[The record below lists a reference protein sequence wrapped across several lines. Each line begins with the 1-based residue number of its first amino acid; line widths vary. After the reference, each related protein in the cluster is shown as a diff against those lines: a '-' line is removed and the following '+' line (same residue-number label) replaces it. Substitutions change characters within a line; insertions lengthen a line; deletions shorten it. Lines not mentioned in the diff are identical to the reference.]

1 MAANMYD
8 QAAQAQFINTYAP
21 INFGELYR
29 IGAAQKAAIDE
40 AAQQF
45 GAQLQKFNE
54 FQSPSLIDTQRYY
67 DLTVGRNDFQNA
79 INQMVSNP
87 DALKDAAFRSQL
99 QSMINSVDYV
109 ALSNLKSS
117 RDAMLKR
124 QEINQKLMLE
134 NRFNP
139 LWHDVDFANYDT
151 LGSKKIFDDITP
163 LPYMSVRELVEP
175 YVNNLKGEFLGS
187 KNGFLWNGVTDEMTD
202 AQLQKNLSSI
212 QNTPQYQKYLETY
225 QKMGLNPEQAQQQLL
240 NEIYTA
246 GREYTWNKAD
256 RDPVAI
262 ENMRLQRKYASAAN
276 TANNLLNLT
285 RVLESDATRNHLL
298 RFTNLTPQEVDAFAE
313 QGFKALSPEKQQEV
327 LNLKNPGYVESKM
340 KNYYDQV
347 LKDTRR
353 RSTAENAVIDLMST
367 PISYEASD
375 KYAAYGTTGKQDK
388 DGFYTANNSSNFKL
402 AKELVYNTIGKD
414 TDKGLQKFISL
425 WNDGNNF
432 SNFKI
437 SSDQRMISDG
447 NDIYIVKHA
456 YIPEDQLLK
465 ARIDR
470 KSLSALGTPVTV
482 DAGPKTTERYDNRG
496 NLESTT
502 TSSSTPVKTIR
513 ITVLQQL
520 PRSGEAAITSDA
532 AWMDKNLGIQTKTQD
547 IQDMLSQ
554 EENL

>member
-8 QAAQAQFINTYAP
+8 QAAQAQFINTYVP

-29 IGAAQKAAIDE
+29 IGAAQKAAVDE

-45 GAQLQKFNE
+45 GTQLQKFGE
-54 FQSPSLIDTQRYY
+54 FQSPSQIDTQRYY
-67 DLTVGRNDFQNA
+67 DLTIGRQDFQNA

-99 QSMINSVDYV
+99 QSMINSVDYGT
-109 ALSNLKSS
+109 LSNLRSS

-124 QEINQKLMLE
+124 QEVNQKLMLE

-151 LGSKKIFDDITP
+151 VNSKIFDDITP

-175 YVNNLKGEFLGS
+175 YVNNLKGEFLGA

-256 RDPVAI
+256 RDPMAI

-298 RFTNLTPQEVDAFAE
+298 KFTNLTPQEVDAFAE

-367 PISYEASD
+367 PISHEASD

-414 TDKGLQKFISL
+414 ADKGLQKFISL

-447 NDIYIVKHA
+447 NDIYVVKYA

>member
-8 QAAQAQFINTYAP
+8 QAAQAQFINTYVP

-29 IGAAQKAAIDE
+29 IGAAQKAAVDE

-45 GAQLQKFNE
+45 GTQLQKFGE
-54 FQSPSLIDTQRYY
+54 FQSPSQIDTQRYY
-67 DLTVGRNDFQNA
+67 DLTIGRQDFQNA

-99 QSMINSVDYV
+99 QSMINSVNYGT
-109 ALSNLKSS
+109 LSNLRSS

-124 QEINQKLMLE
+124 QEVNQKLMLE

-151 LGSKKIFDDITP
+151 VNSKIFDDITP

-175 YVNNLKGEFLGS
+175 YVNNLKGEFLGA

-256 RDPVAI
+256 RDPMAI

-298 RFTNLTPQEVDAFAE
+298 KFTNLTPQEVDAFAE

-388 DGFYTANNSSNFKL
+388 YGFYTANNSSNFKL

-414 TDKGLQKFISL
+414 ADKGLQKFISL

-447 NDIYIVKHA
+447 NDIYVVKYAH
-456 YIPEDQLLK
+456 IPEDQLLK

>member
-8 QAAQAQFINTYAP
+8 QAAQAQFINTYVP

-29 IGAAQKAAIDE
+29 IGAAQKAAVDE

-45 GAQLQKFNE
+45 GTQLQKFGE
-54 FQSPSLIDTQRYY
+54 FQSPSQIDTQRYY
-67 DLTVGRNDFQNA
+67 DLTIGRQDFQNA

-99 QSMINSVDYV
+99 QSMINSVDYGT
-109 ALSNLKSS
+109 LSNLRSS

-134 NRFNP
+134 NRFNL
-139 LWHDVDFANYDT
+139 LWHYVDFANYDT
-151 LGSKKIFDDITP
+151 VNSKIFDDITP
-163 LPYMSVRELVEP
+163 LPYMSIRELVEP
-175 YVNNLKGEFLGS
+175 YVNNLKGEFLGA

-256 RDPVAI
+256 RDPMAI

-298 RFTNLTPQEVDAFAE
+298 KFTNLTPQEVDAFAE

-414 TDKGLQKFISL
+414 ADKGLQKFISL

>member
-8 QAAQAQFINTYAP
+8 QAAQAQFINTYVP

-29 IGAAQKAAIDE
+29 IGAAQKAAVDE

-45 GAQLQKFNE
+45 GTQLQKFGE
-54 FQSPSLIDTQRYY
+54 FQSPSQIDTQRYY
-67 DLTVGRNDFQNA
+67 DLTIGRQDFQNA

-99 QSMINSVDYV
+99 QSMINSVDYGT
-109 ALSNLKSS
+109 LSNLRSS

-124 QEINQKLMLE
+124 QEVNQKLMLE

-151 LGSKKIFDDITP
+151 VNSKIFDDITP

-175 YVNNLKGEFLGS
+175 YVNNLKGEFLGA

-256 RDPVAI
+256 RDPMAI

-298 RFTNLTPQEVDAFAE
+298 KFTNLTPQEVDAFAE

-414 TDKGLQKFISL
+414 ADKGLQKFISL

-447 NDIYIVKHA
+447 NDIYLVKYA

>member
-8 QAAQAQFINTYAP
+8 QAAQAQFINTYVP

-29 IGAAQKAAIDE
+29 IGAAQKAAVDE

-45 GAQLQKFNE
+45 GAQLQKFGE
-54 FQSPSLIDTQRYY
+54 FQSPSQIDTQRYY
-67 DLTVGRNDFQNA
+67 DLTIGREDFQNA
-79 INQMVSNP
+79 INQMVANP
-87 DALKDAAFRSQL
+87 DYLKDAANRSQL
-99 QSMINSVDYV
+99 QSMINSVDYST
-109 ALSNLKSS
+109 LSNLKSS

-124 QEINQKLMLE
+124 QEINQRLMLE

-151 LGSKKIFDDITP
+151 VNSKIFDDITP
-163 LPYMSVRELVEP
+163 LPYMSIRELVEP
-175 YVNNLKGEFLGS
+175 YVNNLKGEFLGA

-202 AQLQKNLSSI
+202 AQLQNNLSSI

-225 QKMGLNPEQAQQQLL
+225 QKMGLSPEQAQQQLL

-256 RDPVAI
+256 RDPMAI

-298 RFTNLTPQEVDAFAE
+298 KFTNLTPQEVDAFAE

-414 TDKGLQKFISL
+414 ADKGLQKFISL

-447 NDIYIVKHA
+447 NDIYVVKHA

>member
-8 QAAQAQFINTYAP
+8 QAAQAQFINTYVP

-29 IGAAQKAAIDE
+29 IGATQKAAVDE

-45 GAQLQKFNE
+45 GTQLQKFGE
-54 FQSPSLIDTQRYY
+54 FQSPSQIDTQRYY
-67 DLTVGRNDFQNA
+67 DLTIGRQDFQNA

-99 QSMINSVDYV
+99 QSMINSVDYGT
-109 ALSNLKSS
+109 LSNLRSS

-124 QEINQKLMLE
+124 QEVNQKLMLE

-151 LGSKKIFDDITP
+151 VNSKIFDDITP

-175 YVNNLKGEFLGS
+175 YVNNLKGEFLGA

-256 RDPVAI
+256 RDPMAI

-298 RFTNLTPQEVDAFAE
+298 KFTNLTPQEVDAFAE

-414 TDKGLQKFISL
+414 ADKGLQKFISL

-447 NDIYIVKHA
+447 NDIYVVKHA

>member
-8 QAAQAQFINTYAP
+8 QAAQAQFINTYVP

-29 IGAAQKAAIDE
+29 IGAAQKAAVDE

-45 GAQLQKFNE
+45 GTQLQKFGE
-54 FQSPSLIDTQRYY
+54 FQSPSQIDTQRYY
-67 DLTVGRNDFQNA
+67 DLTIGRQDFQNA

-99 QSMINSVDYV
+99 QSMINSVDYGT
-109 ALSNLKSS
+109 LSNLRSS

-124 QEINQKLMLE
+124 QEVNQKLMLE

-151 LGSKKIFDDITP
+151 VNSKIFDDITP

-175 YVNNLKGEFLGS
+175 YVNNLKGEFLGA

-256 RDPVAI
+256 RDPMAI

-298 RFTNLTPQEVDAFAE
+298 KFTNLTPQEVDAFAE

-347 LKDTRR
+347 IKDTRR

-414 TDKGLQKFISL
+414 ADKGLQKFISL

-447 NDIYIVKHA
+447 NDIYVVKHA

>member
-8 QAAQAQFINTYAP
+8 QAAQAQFINTYVP

-29 IGAAQKAAIDE
+29 IGAAQKAAVDE

-45 GAQLQKFNE
+45 GTQLQKFGE
-54 FQSPSLIDTQRYY
+54 FQSPSQVDTQRYY
-67 DLTVGRNDFQNA
+67 DLTIGRQDFQNA

-99 QSMINSVDYV
+99 QSMINSVDYGT
-109 ALSNLKSS
+109 LSNLRSS

-124 QEINQKLMLE
+124 QEVNQKLMLE
-134 NRFNP
+134 NRFNL

-151 LGSKKIFDDITP
+151 VNSKIFDDITP
-163 LPYMSVRELVEP
+163 LPYMSIRELVEP
-175 YVNNLKGEFLGS
+175 YVNNLKGEFLGA

-256 RDPVAI
+256 RDPMAI

-285 RVLESDATRNHLL
+285 RVLESDTTRNHLL
-298 RFTNLTPQEVDAFAE
+298 KFTNLTPQEVDAFAE

-414 TDKGLQKFISL
+414 ADKGLQKFISL

-447 NDIYIVKHA
+447 NDIYVVKHA

>member
-8 QAAQAQFINTYAP
+8 QAAQAQFINTYVP

-29 IGAAQKAAIDE
+29 IGAAQKAAVDE

-45 GAQLQKFNE
+45 GTQLQKFGE
-54 FQSPSLIDTQRYY
+54 FQSPSQIDTQRYY
-67 DLTVGRNDFQNA
+67 DLTIGRQDFQNA

-99 QSMINSVDYV
+99 QSMINSVDYGT
-109 ALSNLKSS
+109 LSNLRSS

-124 QEINQKLMLE
+124 QEVNQKLMLE

-151 LGSKKIFDDITP
+151 VNSKIFDDITP

-175 YVNNLKGEFLGS
+175 YVNNLKGEFLGA
-187 KNGFLWNGVTDEMTD
+187 KNGLLWNGVTDEMTD

-256 RDPVAI
+256 RDPMAI

-298 RFTNLTPQEVDAFAE
+298 KFTNLTPQEVDAFAE

-414 TDKGLQKFISL
+414 ADKGLQKFISL

-447 NDIYIVKHA
+447 NDIYVVKHA

>member
-8 QAAQAQFINTYAP
+8 QAAQAQFINTYVP
-21 INFGELYR
+21 INFRELYR
-29 IGAAQKAAIDE
+29 IGAAQKAAVDE

-45 GAQLQKFNE
+45 GTQLQKFGE
-54 FQSPSLIDTQRYY
+54 FQSPSQIDTQRYY
-67 DLTVGRNDFQNA
+67 DLTIGRQDFQNA

-99 QSMINSVDYV
+99 QSMINSVDYGT
-109 ALSNLKSS
+109 LSNLRSS

-134 NRFNP
+134 NRFNL
-139 LWHDVDFANYDT
+139 LWHYVDFANYDT
-151 LGSKKIFDDITP
+151 VNSKIFDDITP

-175 YVNNLKGEFLGS
+175 YVNNLKGKFLGA

-212 QNTPQYQKYLETY
+212 QNTPQYQKYLEIY
-225 QKMGLNPEQAQQQLL
+225 QKMGLNLEQAQQQLL

-246 GREYTWNKAD
+246 GREYTWNKAN
-256 RDPVAI
+256 RDPMAI

-285 RVLESDATRNHLL
+285 RVLESDATRNHLHK
-298 RFTNLTPQEVDAFAE
+298 FTNLTPQEVDAFAE

-340 KNYYDQV
+340 KNYYEQV

-353 RSTAENAVIDLMST
+353 RSTAENAVIDLIST

-414 TDKGLQKFISL
+414 ADKGLQKFISL

-447 NDIYIVKHA
+447 NDIYVVKHA

>member
-8 QAAQAQFINTYAP
+8 QAAQAQFINTYVP

-29 IGAAQKAAIDE
+29 IGAAQKAAVDE

-45 GAQLQKFNE
+45 GTQLQKFGE
-54 FQSPSLIDTQRYY
+54 FQSPSQIDTQRYY
-67 DLTVGRNDFQNA
+67 DLTIGRQDFQNA

-99 QSMINSVDYV
+99 QSMINSVDYGT
-109 ALSNLKSS
+109 LSNLRSS

-124 QEINQKLMLE
+124 QEVNQKLMLE

-151 LGSKKIFDDITP
+151 VNSKIFDDITP

-175 YVNNLKGEFLGS
+175 YVNNLKGEFLGA

-256 RDPVAI
+256 RDPMAI

-298 RFTNLTPQEVDAFAE
+298 KFTNLTPQEVDAFAE

-347 LKDTRR
+347 LEDTRR

-414 TDKGLQKFISL
+414 ADKGLQKFISL

-447 NDIYIVKHA
+447 NDIYVVKYA

>member
-8 QAAQAQFINTYAP
+8 QAAQAQFINTYVP

-29 IGAAQKAAIDE
+29 IGAAQKAAVDE

-45 GAQLQKFNE
+45 GTQLQKFGE
-54 FQSPSLIDTQRYY
+54 FQSPSQIDTQRYY
-67 DLTVGRNDFQNA
+67 DLTIGRQDFQNA

-99 QSMINSVDYV
+99 QSMINSVDYGT
-109 ALSNLKSS
+109 LSNLRSS

-124 QEINQKLMLE
+124 QEVNQKLMLE

-151 LGSKKIFDDITP
+151 VNSKIFDDITP

-175 YVNNLKGEFLGS
+175 YVNNLKGEFLGA

-256 RDPVAI
+256 RDPMAI

-298 RFTNLTPQEVDAFAE
+298 KFTNLTPQEVDAFAE
-313 QGFKALSPEKQQEV
+313 QGFKALSPEKQQAV

-414 TDKGLQKFISL
+414 ADKGLQKFISL

-447 NDIYIVKHA
+447 NDIYVVKHA

>member
-45 GAQLQKFNE
+45 GAQLQRFNE

-99 QSMINSVDYV
+99 QSMINSVDYA
-109 ALSNLKSS
+109 ALSILKSS

-134 NRFNP
+134 NRFNL
-139 LWHDVDFANYDT
+139 LWHYVDFANYDT

-163 LPYMSVRELVEP
+163 IPYMSVRELVEP

-327 LNLKNPGYVESKM
+327 LNLKNPGYVESNM

-414 TDKGLQKFISL
+414 ADKGLQKFIGL

-447 NDIYIVKHA
+447 NDIYIVKYA

-502 TSSSTPVKTIR
+502 ISSSTPVKTIR

>member
-8 QAAQAQFINTYAP
+8 QAAQAQFINTYVP

-29 IGAAQKAAIDE
+29 IGAAQKAAVDE

-45 GAQLQKFNE
+45 GTQLQKFGE
-54 FQSPSLIDTQRYY
+54 FQSPSQIDTQRYY
-67 DLTVGRNDFQNA
+67 DLTIGRQDFQNA

-99 QSMINSVDYV
+99 QSMINSVDYGT
-109 ALSNLKSS
+109 LSNLRSS

-124 QEINQKLMLE
+124 QEVNQKLMLE

-151 LGSKKIFDDITP
+151 VNSKIFDDITP
-163 LPYMSVRELVEP
+163 LPYMSIRELVEP
-175 YVNNLKGEFLGS
+175 YVNNLKGEFLGA
-187 KNGFLWNGVTDEMTD
+187 KNGLLWNGVTDEMTD

-256 RDPVAI
+256 RDPMAI

-298 RFTNLTPQEVDAFAE
+298 KFTNLTPQEVDAFAE

-414 TDKGLQKFISL
+414 ADKGLQKFISL

-447 NDIYIVKHA
+447 NDIYVVKHA

>member
-8 QAAQAQFINTYAP
+8 QAAQAQFINTYVP

-29 IGAAQKAAIDE
+29 IGAAQKAAVDE

-45 GAQLQKFNE
+45 GTQLQKFGE
-54 FQSPSLIDTQRYY
+54 FQSPSQIDTQRYY
-67 DLTVGRNDFQNA
+67 DLTIGRQDFQNA

-99 QSMINSVDYV
+99 QSMINSVDYGT
-109 ALSNLKSS
+109 LSNLRSS

-124 QEINQKLMLE
+124 QEVNQKLMLE

-151 LGSKKIFDDITP
+151 VNSKIFDDITP

-175 YVNNLKGEFLGS
+175 YVNNLKGEFLGA

-256 RDPVAI
+256 RDPMAI

-298 RFTNLTPQEVDAFAE
+298 KFTNLIPQEVDAFAE

-414 TDKGLQKFISL
+414 ADKGLQKFISL

-447 NDIYIVKHA
+447 NDIYVVKHA

>member
-8 QAAQAQFINTYAP
+8 QAAQAQFINTYSP

-124 QEINQKLMLE
+124 QEINQRLMLE

-139 LWHDVDFANYDT
+139 LWHDVDFTNYDT

-262 ENMRLQRKYASAAN
+262 ENTRLQRKYASAAN

-298 RFTNLTPQEVDAFAE
+298 KFTNLTPQEVDAFAE

-414 TDKGLQKFISL
+414 ADKGLQKFISL

>member
-8 QAAQAQFINTYAP
+8 QAAQAQFINTYVP

-29 IGAAQKAAIDE
+29 IGAAQKAAVDE

-45 GAQLQKFNE
+45 GTQLQKFGE
-54 FQSPSLIDTQRYY
+54 FQSPSQIDTQRYY
-67 DLTVGRNDFQNA
+67 DLTIGRQDFQNA

-99 QSMINSVDYV
+99 QSMINSVDYGT
-109 ALSNLKSS
+109 LSNLRSS

-124 QEINQKLMLE
+124 QEVNQKLMLE

-151 LGSKKIFDDITP
+151 VNSKIFDDITP

-175 YVNNLKGEFLGS
+175 YVNNLKGEFLGA

-256 RDPVAI
+256 RDPMAI

-298 RFTNLTPQEVDAFAE
+298 KFTNLAPQEVDAFAE

-414 TDKGLQKFISL
+414 ADKGLQKFISL

-447 NDIYIVKHA
+447 NDIYVVKHA

>member
-8 QAAQAQFINTYAP
+8 QAAQAQFINTYVP

-45 GAQLQKFNE
+45 GTQLQKFGE
-54 FQSPSLIDTQRYY
+54 FQSPSQIDTQRYY
-67 DLTVGRNDFQNA
+67 DLTIGRQDFQNA
-79 INQMVSNP
+79 INQMVSSP

-99 QSMINSVDYV
+99 QSMINSVDYGT
-109 ALSNLKSS
+109 LSNLRSS

-124 QEINQKLMLE
+124 QEVNQKLMLE

-151 LGSKKIFDDITP
+151 VNSKIFDDITP

-175 YVNNLKGEFLGS
+175 YVNNLKGEFLGA

-256 RDPVAI
+256 RDPMAI

-298 RFTNLTPQEVDAFAE
+298 KFTNLTPQEVDAFAE

-414 TDKGLQKFISL
+414 ADKGLQKFISL

-447 NDIYIVKHA
+447 NDIYVVKHA

>member
-8 QAAQAQFINTYAP
+8 QAAQAQFINTYVP

-29 IGAAQKAAIDE
+29 IGAAQKAAVDE

-45 GAQLQKFNE
+45 GTQLQKFGE
-54 FQSPSLIDTQRYY
+54 FQSPSQIDTQRYY
-67 DLTVGRNDFQNA
+67 DLTIGRQDFQNA

-99 QSMINSVDYV
+99 QSMINSVDYGT
-109 ALSNLKSS
+109 LSNLRSS

-124 QEINQKLMLE
+124 QEVNQKLMLE

-151 LGSKKIFDDITP
+151 VNSKIFDDITP

-175 YVNNLKGEFLGS
+175 YVNNLKGKFRGA

-256 RDPVAI
+256 RDPMAI

-298 RFTNLTPQEVDAFAE
+298 KFTNLTPQEVDAFAE

-414 TDKGLQKFISL
+414 ADKGLQKFISL

-447 NDIYIVKHA
+447 NDIYVVKHA

>member
-8 QAAQAQFINTYAP
+8 QAAQAQFINTYVP

-29 IGAAQKAAIDE
+29 IGAAQKAAVDE

-45 GAQLQKFNE
+45 GTQLQKFGE
-54 FQSPSLIDTQRYY
+54 FQSPSQIDTQRYY
-67 DLTVGRNDFQNA
+67 DLTIGRQDFQNA

-99 QSMINSVDYV
+99 QSMINSVDYGT
-109 ALSNLKSS
+109 LSNLRSS

-124 QEINQKLMLE
+124 QEVNQKLMLE

-151 LGSKKIFDDITP
+151 VNSKIFDDITP

-175 YVNNLKGEFLGS
+175 YVNNLKGEFLGA

-256 RDPVAI
+256 RDPMAI

-298 RFTNLTPQEVDAFAE
+298 KFTNLTPQEVDAFAE

-353 RSTAENAVIDLMST
+353 KSTAENAVIDLMST

-414 TDKGLQKFISL
+414 ADKGLQKFISL
-425 WNDGNNF
+425 WNDGNDF

-447 NDIYIVKHA
+447 NDIYIVKYA

-470 KSLSALGTPVTV
+470 KLLSALGTPVTV
-482 DAGPKTTERYDNRG
+482 DVGLKTTERYDNRG

>member
-8 QAAQAQFINTYAP
+8 QAAQAQFINTYVP

-29 IGAAQKAAIDE
+29 IGAAQKAAVDE

-45 GAQLQKFNE
+45 GTQLQKFGE
-54 FQSPSLIDTQRYY
+54 FQSPSQIDTQRYY
-67 DLTVGRNDFQNA
+67 DLTIGRQDFQNA

-99 QSMINSVDYV
+99 QSMINSVDYGT
-109 ALSNLKSS
+109 LSNLRSS

-134 NRFNP
+134 NRFNL
-139 LWHDVDFANYDT
+139 LWHYVDFANYDT
-151 LGSKKIFDDITP
+151 VNSKVFDDITP
-163 LPYMSVRELVEP
+163 LPYMSIRELVEP
-175 YVNNLKGEFLGS
+175 YVNNLKGEFLGA

-212 QNTPQYQKYLETY
+212 QNTPQYQKYLEIY

-256 RDPVAI
+256 RDPMAI

-298 RFTNLTPQEVDAFAE
+298 KFTNLTPQEVDAFAE
-313 QGFKALSPEKQQEV
+313 QGFKALSPEKQQKV

-414 TDKGLQKFISL
+414 ADKGLQKFISL

-447 NDIYIVKHA
+447 NDIYVVKHA

>member
-8 QAAQAQFINTYAP
+8 QAAQAQFINTYVP

-29 IGAAQKAAIDE
+29 IGAAQKAAVDE

-45 GAQLQKFNE
+45 GTQLQKFGE
-54 FQSPSLIDTQRYY
+54 FQSPSQIDTQRYY
-67 DLTVGRNDFQNA
+67 DLTIGRQDFQNA

-99 QSMINSVDYV
+99 QSMINSVDYGT
-109 ALSNLKSS
+109 LSNLRSS

-124 QEINQKLMLE
+124 QEVNQKLMLE

-151 LGSKKIFDDITP
+151 VNSKIFDDITP

-175 YVNNLKGEFLGS
+175 YVNNLKGEFLGA

-256 RDPVAI
+256 RDPMAI
-262 ENMRLQRKYASAAN
+262 ENMRLQRKYAFAAN

-298 RFTNLTPQEVDAFAE
+298 KFTNLTPQEVDAFAE
-313 QGFKALSPEKQQEV
+313 QGFKALSPEKQQAV

-414 TDKGLQKFISL
+414 ADKGLQKFISL

-447 NDIYIVKHA
+447 NDIYVVKHA

>member
-1 MAANMYD
+1 
-8 QAAQAQFINTYAP
+8 
-21 INFGELYR
+21 
-29 IGAAQKAAIDE
+29 
-40 AAQQF
+40 
-45 GAQLQKFNE
+45 
-54 FQSPSLIDTQRYY
+54 
-67 DLTVGRNDFQNA
+67 
-79 INQMVSNP
+79 
-87 DALKDAAFRSQL
+87 
-99 QSMINSVDYV
+99 MINSIDYCT
-109 ALSNLKSS
+109 LSNLRSS
-117 RDAMLKR
+117 IDAMLKR
-124 QEINQKLMLE
+124 QEVNQKLMLE
-134 NRFNP
+134 NRFNK

-151 LGSKKIFDDITP
+151 VNSKIFDDITP

-175 YVNNLKGEFLGS
+175 YVNNLKGEFLGA

-256 RDPVAI
+256 RDPMAI

-298 RFTNLTPQEVDAFAE
+298 KFTNLTPQEVDAFAE

-414 TDKGLQKFISL
+414 ADKGLQKFISL

-447 NDIYIVKHA
+447 NDIYVVKHA

-547 IQDMLSQ
+547 ILDMLSQ

>member
-8 QAAQAQFINTYAP
+8 QAAQAQFINTYVP

-29 IGAAQKAAIDE
+29 IGAAQKAAVDE

-45 GAQLQKFNE
+45 GTQLQKFGE
-54 FQSPSLIDTQRYY
+54 FQSPSQVDTQRYY
-67 DLTVGRNDFQNA
+67 DLTIGRQDFQNA

-99 QSMINSVDYV
+99 QSMINSVDYGT
-109 ALSNLKSS
+109 LSNLRSS

-124 QEINQKLMLE
+124 QEVNQKLMLE

-151 LGSKKIFDDITP
+151 VNSKIFDDITP

-175 YVNNLKGEFLGS
+175 YVNNLKGEFLGA

-256 RDPVAI
+256 RDPMAI

-298 RFTNLTPQEVDAFAE
+298 KFTNLTPQEIDAFAE

-414 TDKGLQKFISL
+414 ADKGLQKFISL

-447 NDIYIVKHA
+447 NDIYVVKHA

-502 TSSSTPVKTIR
+502 TSSSTPVRTIR

>member
-8 QAAQAQFINTYAP
+8 QAAQAQFINTYVP

-29 IGAAQKAAIDE
+29 IGAAQKAAVDE

-45 GAQLQKFNE
+45 GTQLQKFGE
-54 FQSPSLIDTQRYY
+54 FQSPSQIDTQRYY
-67 DLTVGRNDFQNA
+67 DLTIGRQDFQNA

-99 QSMINSVDYV
+99 QSMINSVDYGT
-109 ALSNLKSS
+109 LSNLRSS

-124 QEINQKLMLE
+124 QEVNQKLMLE

-151 LGSKKIFDDITP
+151 VNSKIFDDITP

-175 YVNNLKGEFLGS
+175 YVNNLKGEFLGA
-187 KNGFLWNGVTDEMTD
+187 KNGFLWDGVTDEMTD

-256 RDPVAI
+256 RDPMAI

-298 RFTNLTPQEVDAFAE
+298 KFTNLTPQEVDAFAE

-414 TDKGLQKFISL
+414 ADKGLQKFISL

>member
-8 QAAQAQFINTYAP
+8 QAAQAQFINTYVP

-29 IGAAQKAAIDE
+29 IGAAQKAAVDE

-45 GAQLQKFNE
+45 GTQLQKFGE
-54 FQSPSLIDTQRYY
+54 FQSPSQVDTQRYY
-67 DLTVGRNDFQNA
+67 DLTIGRQDFQNA

-99 QSMINSVDYV
+99 QSMINSVDYGT
-109 ALSNLKSS
+109 LSNLRSS

-124 QEINQKLMLE
+124 QEVNQKLMLE

-151 LGSKKIFDDITP
+151 VNSKIFDDITP
-163 LPYMSVRELVEP
+163 LPYMSIRELVEP
-175 YVNNLKGEFLGS
+175 YVNNLKGEFLGA

-256 RDPVAI
+256 RDPMAI

-298 RFTNLTPQEVDAFAE
+298 KFTNLTPQEVDAFAE

-414 TDKGLQKFISL
+414 ADKGLQKFISL

>member
-8 QAAQAQFINTYAP
+8 QAAQAQFINTYTP

-45 GAQLQKFNE
+45 GTQLQKFGE
-54 FQSPSLIDTQRYY
+54 FQSPSQIDTQRYY
-67 DLTVGRNDFQNA
+67 DLTIGRQDFQNA

-99 QSMINSVDYV
+99 QSMINSVDYGT
-109 ALSNLKSS
+109 LSNLRSS

-124 QEINQKLMLE
+124 QEVNQKLMLE

-151 LGSKKIFDDITP
+151 VNSKIFDDITP

-175 YVNNLKGEFLGS
+175 YVNNLKGEFLGA

-246 GREYTWNKAD
+246 GREYTWNKVD
-256 RDPVAI
+256 RDPMAI

-298 RFTNLTPQEVDAFAE
+298 KFTNLTPQEVDAFAE

-414 TDKGLQKFISL
+414 ADKGLQKFISL

>member
-8 QAAQAQFINTYAP
+8 QAAQAQFINTYVP

-29 IGAAQKAAIDE
+29 IGAAQKAAVDE

-45 GAQLQKFNE
+45 GTQLQKFGE
-54 FQSPSLIDTQRYY
+54 FQSPSQIDTQRYY
-67 DLTVGRNDFQNA
+67 DLTIGRQDFQNA

-99 QSMINSVDYV
+99 QSMINSVDYGT
-109 ALSNLKSS
+109 LSNLRSS

-124 QEINQKLMLE
+124 QEVNQKLMLE

-151 LGSKKIFDDITP
+151 VNSKIFDDITP

-175 YVNNLKGEFLGS
+175 YVNNLKGEFLGA

-414 TDKGLQKFISL
+414 ADKGLQKFISL

>member
-8 QAAQAQFINTYAP
+8 QAAQAQFINTYVP

-29 IGAAQKAAIDE
+29 IGAAQKAAVDE

-45 GAQLQKFNE
+45 GTQLQKFGE
-54 FQSPSLIDTQRYY
+54 FQSPSQIDTQRYY
-67 DLTVGRNDFQNA
+67 DLTIGRQDFQNA

-99 QSMINSVDYV
+99 QSMINSVDYGT
-109 ALSNLKSS
+109 LSNLRSS

-134 NRFNP
+134 NRFNL
-139 LWHDVDFANYDT
+139 LWHYVDFANYDT
-151 LGSKKIFDDITP
+151 VNSKIFDDIAP

-175 YVNNLKGEFLGS
+175 YVNNLKGEFLGA

-212 QNTPQYQKYLETY
+212 QNTPQYQKYLEIY

-256 RDPVAI
+256 RDPMAI

-298 RFTNLTPQEVDAFAE
+298 KFTNLTPQEVDAFAE

-414 TDKGLQKFISL
+414 ADKGLQKFISL

-447 NDIYIVKHA
+447 NDIYVVKHA

>member
-8 QAAQAQFINTYAP
+8 QAAQAQFINTYVP

-29 IGAAQKAAIDE
+29 IGAAQKAAVDE

-45 GAQLQKFNE
+45 GTQLQKFGE
-54 FQSPSLIDTQRYY
+54 FQSPSQVDTQRYY
-67 DLTVGRNDFQNA
+67 DLTIGRQDFQNA

-99 QSMINSVDYV
+99 QSMINSVDYGT
-109 ALSNLKSS
+109 LSNLRSS

-124 QEINQKLMLE
+124 QEVNQKLMLE

-151 LGSKKIFDDITP
+151 VNSKIFDDITP
-163 LPYMSVRELVEP
+163 LPYMSIRELVEP
-175 YVNNLKGEFLGS
+175 YVNNLKGEFLGA

-256 RDPVAI
+256 RDPMAI

-298 RFTNLTPQEVDAFAE
+298 KFTNLTPQEVDAFAE
-313 QGFKALSPEKQQEV
+313 QGFKALSPEKQQAV

-414 TDKGLQKFISL
+414 ADKGLQKFISL

-447 NDIYIVKHA
+447 NDIYVVKHA

>member
-8 QAAQAQFINTYAP
+8 QAAQAQFINTYVP

-29 IGAAQKAAIDE
+29 IGAAQKAAVDE

-45 GAQLQKFNE
+45 GTQLQKFGE
-54 FQSPSLIDTQRYY
+54 FQSPSQIDTQRYY
-67 DLTVGRNDFQNA
+67 DLTIGRQDFQNA

-99 QSMINSVDYV
+99 QSMINSVDYGT
-109 ALSNLKSS
+109 LSNLRSS

-124 QEINQKLMLE
+124 QEVNQKLMLE

-151 LGSKKIFDDITP
+151 VNSKIFDDITP

-175 YVNNLKGEFLGS
+175 YVNNLKGEFLGA

-256 RDPVAI
+256 RDPMAT

-298 RFTNLTPQEVDAFAE
+298 KFTNLTPQEVDAFAE

-414 TDKGLQKFISL
+414 ADKGLQKFISL

-447 NDIYIVKHA
+447 NDIYVVKHA

>member
-8 QAAQAQFINTYAP
+8 QAAQAQFINTYVP

-29 IGAAQKAAIDE
+29 IGAAQKAAVDE

-45 GAQLQKFNE
+45 GTQLQKFGE
-54 FQSPSLIDTQRYY
+54 FQSPSQIDTQRYY
-67 DLTVGRNDFQNA
+67 DLTIGRQDFQNA

-99 QSMINSVDYV
+99 QSMINSVDYGT
-109 ALSNLKSS
+109 LSNLRSS

-134 NRFNP
+134 NRFNL
-139 LWHDVDFANYDT
+139 LWHYVDFANYDT
-151 LGSKKIFDDITP
+151 VNSKVFDDITP
-163 LPYMSVRELVEP
+163 LPYMSIRELVEP
-175 YVNNLKGEFLGS
+175 YVNNLKGEFLGA

-212 QNTPQYQKYLETY
+212 QNTPQYQKYLEIY

-256 RDPVAI
+256 RDPMAI

-298 RFTNLTPQEVDAFAE
+298 KFTNLTPQEVDAFAE

-414 TDKGLQKFISL
+414 ADKGLQKFISL

-437 SSDQRMISDG
+437 SSDQRMISDS
-447 NDIYIVKHA
+447 NDIYVVKHA

>member
-8 QAAQAQFINTYAP
+8 QAAQAQFINTYVP

-29 IGAAQKAAIDE
+29 IGAAQKAAVDE

-45 GAQLQKFNE
+45 GTQLQKFGE
-54 FQSPSLIDTQRYY
+54 FQSPSQIDTQRYY
-67 DLTVGRNDFQNA
+67 DLTIGRQDFQNA

-99 QSMINSVDYV
+99 QSMINSVDYGT
-109 ALSNLKSS
+109 LSNLRSS

-124 QEINQKLMLE
+124 QEVNQKLMLE

-151 LGSKKIFDDITP
+151 VNSKIFDDITP

-175 YVNNLKGEFLGS
+175 YVNNLKGEFLGA

-256 RDPVAI
+256 RDPMAI

-298 RFTNLTPQEVDAFAE
+298 KFTNLTPQEVDAFAE
-313 QGFKALSPEKQQEV
+313 QGFKALSSEKQQEV

-414 TDKGLQKFISL
+414 ADKGLQKFISL

-447 NDIYIVKHA
+447 NDIYVVKHA

>member
-8 QAAQAQFINTYAP
+8 QAAQAQFINTYVP

-29 IGAAQKAAIDE
+29 IGAAQKAAVDE

-45 GAQLQKFNE
+45 GTQLQKFGE
-54 FQSPSLIDTQRYY
+54 FQSPSQIDTQRYY
-67 DLTVGRNDFQNA
+67 DLTIGRQDFQNA

-99 QSMINSVDYV
+99 QSMINSVDYGT
-109 ALSNLKSS
+109 LSNLRSS

-124 QEINQKLMLE
+124 QEVNQKLMLE

-139 LWHDVDFANYDT
+139 LWHVDFANYDT
-151 LGSKKIFDDITP
+151 VNSKIFDDITP

-175 YVNNLKGEFLGS
+175 YVNNLKGEFLGA

-256 RDPVAI
+256 RDPMAI

-298 RFTNLTPQEVDAFAE
+298 KFTNLTPQEVDAFAE

-414 TDKGLQKFISL
+414 ADKGLQKFISL

-447 NDIYIVKHA
+447 NDIYVVKHA

>member
-8 QAAQAQFINTYAP
+8 QAAQAQFINTYVP

-29 IGAAQKAAIDE
+29 IGAAQKAAVDE

-45 GAQLQKFNE
+45 GTQLQKFGE
-54 FQSPSLIDTQRYY
+54 FQSPSQIDTQRYY
-67 DLTVGRNDFQNA
+67 DLTIGRQDFQNA

-99 QSMINSVDYV
+99 QSMINSVDYGT
-109 ALSNLKSS
+109 LSNLRSS

-124 QEINQKLMLE
+124 QEVNQKLMLE

-151 LGSKKIFDDITP
+151 VNSKIFDDITP

-175 YVNNLKGEFLGS
+175 YVNNLKGEFLGA
-187 KNGFLWNGVTDEMTD
+187 KNGFLWNGVTDEMAD

-256 RDPVAI
+256 RDPMAI

-298 RFTNLTPQEVDAFAE
+298 KFTNLTPQEVDAFAE

-414 TDKGLQKFISL
+414 ADKGLQKFISL

>member
-134 NRFNP
+134 NRFNL

-262 ENMRLQRKYASAAN
+262 ENMRLQREYASAAN

-414 TDKGLQKFISL
+414 ADKGLQKFISL

-502 TSSSTPVKTIR
+502 ISSSTPVKTIR

>member
-8 QAAQAQFINTYAP
+8 QAAQAQFINTYVP

-29 IGAAQKAAIDE
+29 IGAAQKAAVDE

-45 GAQLQKFNE
+45 GTQLQKFGE
-54 FQSPSLIDTQRYY
+54 FQSPSQIDTQRYY
-67 DLTVGRNDFQNA
+67 DLTIGRQDFQNA

-99 QSMINSVDYV
+99 QSMINSVDYGT
-109 ALSNLKSS
+109 LSNLRSS

-124 QEINQKLMLE
+124 QEVNQKLMLE

-151 LGSKKIFDDITP
+151 VNSKIFDDITP
-163 LPYMSVRELVEP
+163 LPYMSIRELVEP
-175 YVNNLKGEFLGS
+175 YVNNLKGEFLGA

-256 RDPVAI
+256 RDPMAI

-298 RFTNLTPQEVDAFAE
+298 KFTNLTPQEVDAFAE

-388 DGFYTANNSSNFKL
+388 YGFYTANNSSNFKL

-414 TDKGLQKFISL
+414 ADKGLQKFISL

-447 NDIYIVKHA
+447 NDIYVVKHA

>member
-8 QAAQAQFINTYAP
+8 QAAQAQFINTYVP

-29 IGAAQKAAIDE
+29 IGAAQKAAVDE

-45 GAQLQKFNE
+45 GTQLQKFGE
-54 FQSPSLIDTQRYY
+54 FQSPSQIDTQRYY
-67 DLTVGRNDFQNA
+67 DLTIGRQDFQNA

-99 QSMINSVDYV
+99 QSMINSVDYGT
-109 ALSNLKSS
+109 LSNLRSS

-124 QEINQKLMLE
+124 QEVNQKLMLE

-151 LGSKKIFDDITP
+151 VNSKIFDDITP

-175 YVNNLKGEFLGS
+175 YVNNLKGEFLGA

-256 RDPVAI
+256 RDPMAI

-298 RFTNLTPQEVDAFAE
+298 KFTNLTPQEVDAFAE

-375 KYAAYGTTGKQDK
+375 KYAAYGTTGEQDK

-414 TDKGLQKFISL
+414 ADKGLQKFISL

-447 NDIYIVKHA
+447 NDIYVVKHA

>member
-8 QAAQAQFINTYAP
+8 QAAQAQFINTYVP

-29 IGAAQKAAIDE
+29 IGAAQKAAVDE

-45 GAQLQKFNE
+45 GTQLQKFGE
-54 FQSPSLIDTQRYY
+54 FQSPSQIDTQRYY
-67 DLTVGRNDFQNA
+67 DLTIGRQDFQNA

-99 QSMINSVDYV
+99 QSMINSVDYGT
-109 ALSNLKSS
+109 LSNLRSS

-124 QEINQKLMLE
+124 QEVNQKLMLE

-151 LGSKKIFDDITP
+151 VNSKIFDDITP

-175 YVNNLKGEFLGS
+175 YVNNLKGEFLGA

-246 GREYTWNKAD
+246 GREYTWNKVD
-256 RDPVAI
+256 RDPMAI

-298 RFTNLTPQEVDAFAE
+298 KFTNLTPQEVDAFAE

-414 TDKGLQKFISL
+414 ADKGLQKFISL

-447 NDIYIVKHA
+447 NDIYVVKHA

>member
-45 GAQLQKFNE
+45 GAQLQRFNE

-99 QSMINSVDYV
+99 QSMINSVDYA

-124 QEINQKLMLE
+124 QEINQRLMLE
-134 NRFNP
+134 NRFNL

-298 RFTNLTPQEVDAFAE
+298 KFTNLTPQEVDAFAE

-414 TDKGLQKFISL
+414 ADKGLQKFISL